1 MRQYLDVKSRYP
13 DAILFFRLGDFYE
26 MFYEDAVYVAKAL
39 SLTLTS
45 RDKGKEDPV
54 PMCGV
59 PHHAVRTYLLKLTE
73 LGHRVALC
81 EQLEDPKVARGIVKR
96 DVVRVVTPGVNLDEE
111 SLDPRVPSF
120 VAAVAGEPRRGYGL
134 AFLDVT
140 TGDFHATEASTADA
154 LIDELARAEPRELVL
169 GRGPDDGELAALLKR
184 AYPRVPQAHAPD
196 GATDPAETLRATLR
210 AGFDATVPDRAPLA
224 AAAAA
229 RVLDYARATQPGAP
243 LPIARLEVYRRSD
256 YLVLDEQ
263 ARAHLELTESL
274 QDRRRAGSLIDVIDE
289 TRSAMGGRLLRRWL
303 LFPLVDVA
311 AIRRRQDAVE
321 RLVGAHA
328 ARDQA
333 RKHLSEIADLE
344 RLVGRARLGVASPRD
359 LSVLGRSLARLPEL
373 VAALDDARAGELPGA
388 SDEGDLLRL
397 GDDLAADLAARLT
410 TTLRPDAPAL
420 TKEGGY
426 VNAGVSD
433 ELDELVAI
441 ASGGRERLTAIE
453 ARERERTGIPSLKV
467 KFNNV
472 FGYYIEITRSHLANV
487 PADYTRKQ
495 TVANAERFVTPELA
509 EFEQKILTADE
520 RRVAIELEIF
530 THVRDEIAAEAERLL
545 ALAGRVA
552 AADALASL
560 AEVAH
565 RGAYCRPVV
574 DESGVIELSDS
585 RHPVVER
592 LAAAGSF
599 VPNDVRLDPTA
610 EQILIVTGP
619 NMAGKS
625 TLIRQVALT
634 TILAQMG
641 AFVPARAAHL
651 GLVDRVFTRVG
662 AGDNLARGESTFLVE
677 MRETAHILRYATARS
692 LIILDEIGRGTST
705 YDGVS
710 IAWAVAE
717 HIHDRVGGKTLFAT
731 HYHELTALAG
741 THARVRNVSVAARE
755 WKGEVVF
762 LRKLSAGGASRSF
775 GVEVA
780 KLAGLPPA
788 VVDRARAILRTLESE
803 GGAGARGAEVPH
815 PVAPASAEPAPQLG
829 LAFGALPTTPDPSIE
844 VRELRELRELRE
856 VLAELRAVDPDD
868 LSPRAALDL
877 VARLTKKLTPP
888 S

>member
-13 DAILFFRLGDFYE
+13 DAIVFFRLGDFYE

-39 SLTLTS
+39 SLTLTT

-59 PHHAVRTYLLKLTE
+59 PYHAVRTYLSKLTE

-96 DVVRVVTPGVNLDEE
+96 DVIRVVTPGVNLDEE

-120 VAAVAGEPRRGYGL
+120 VAAVAGEPKRGFGL

-154 LIDELARAEPRELVL
+154 LVDELARAEPRELVL
-169 GRGPDDGELAALLKR
+169 GRGPDDGELAALLRR
-184 AYPRVPQAHAPD
+184 AYPRVPQAHAPEP
-196 GATDPAETLRATLR
+196 GAGVAETLRATLR
-210 AGFDATVPDRAPLA
+210 GAFDEGLPERAPLA

-229 RVLDYARATQPGAP
+229 RVLDYARATQAGAP
-243 LPIARLEVYRRSD
+243 LPVARLEVYRRAD

-311 AIRRRQDAVE
+311 SIRRRPDGVE

-328 ARDQA
+328 ARDRA
-333 RKHLSEIADLE
+333 RAHLGEIADLE

-359 LSVLGRSLARLPEL
+359 LAVLGRGIARLPEL
-373 VAALDDARAGELPGA
+373 VAALDDARTGELTGA
-388 SDEGDLLRL
+388 GVDDDLLRL
-397 GDDLAADLAARLT
+397 GDDLAPEIALRLT

-426 VNAGVSD
+426 INAGVSD
-433 ELDELVAI
+433 ELDELIAI
-441 ASGGRERLTAIE
+441 ASAGREGLTAIE
-453 ARERERTGIPSLKV
+453 ARERERTGISSLKI

-472 FGYYIEITRSHLANV
+472 FGYYIEITRSHLASV
-487 PADYTRKQ
+487 PAEYTRKQ

-530 THVRDEIAAEAERLL
+530 THVRDEIAAAADRLL

-552 AADALASL
+552 AVDALASL
-560 AEVAH
+560 ADVAH

-574 DESGVIELSDS
+574 DDSGGIEILDG

-599 VPNDVRLDPTA
+599 VPNDVRLDPAT

-634 TILAQMG
+634 AILAQMG
-641 AFVPARAAHL
+641 SFVPARAARL
-651 GLVDRVFTRVG
+651 GVSDRVFTRVG

-692 LIILDEIGRGTST
+692 LIVLDEIGRGTST

-717 HIHDRVGGKTLFAT
+717 HL
-731 HYHELTALAG
+731 
-741 THARVRNVSVAARE
+741 
-755 WKGEVVF
+755 
-762 LRKLSAGGASRSF
+762 
-775 GVEVA
+775 
-780 KLAGLPPA
+780 
-788 VVDRARAILRTLESE
+788 
-803 GGAGARGAEVPH
+803 
-815 PVAPASAEPAPQLG
+815 
-829 LAFGALPTTPDPSIE
+829 
-844 VRELRELRELRE
+844 
-856 VLAELRAVDPDD
+856 
-868 LSPRAALDL
+868 
-877 VARLTKKLTPP
+877 
-888 S
+888 